1 MENNGRLISY
11 ILLIKKEVIIK
22 VIIGLLICVSYV
34 IQAVSMAAAVTHV
47 FEGASAAQITFPAAI
62 ALGSVFLR
70 GILYWWHE
78 WYGKAAGA
86 IAKEKIRFALLRK
99 VMDMGPGYLNGKR
112 SGRVQSLLMDGVESL
127 EPFLVQY
134 VPQMLTVSLAGLF
147 LGIYVICLDRVTGVV
162 IVAAMILC
170 VVVPYLTIPF
180 VKRGYVDYWK
190 DYAVLN
196 AQYIDA
202 IQGMPTLMA
211 FNSSKDKG
219 RELAADAHGFYITQI
234 HNTAFSLLD
243 SGIMLILTS
252 IVSTIS
258 VIIAAMRADSGM
270 IGINTVG
277 IILFLAA
284 ECARPMI
291 DLNNAWHSSFLGL
304 SVAGEMFELLDE
316 ELMISET
323 EEPVSDGLEDAPPSV
338 ELESLTFR
346 YPGSVNDAL
355 KDVTMDVD
363 GGRTIAVVGRSGSG
377 KSTLVN
383 LLFRFYDPSDG
394 SISINGNDIKTY
406 DFAYLRKN
414 TAAVFQ
420 DTYLFNDSVMENLR
434 IADPDADDPEIIE
447 AAKAAQAHDFINK
460 LPDGYDTV
468 IGERGVKLSG
478 GEKQRISIAR
488 AILKNAPF
496 LILDEATS
504 SVDAKSEALI
514 QNMIDELSKGRTTI
528 IIAHRLST
536 IRHADC
542 IYVLDEG
549 RLAECGTH
557 VELISR
563 NGVYASLI
571 RAQREGV
578 RLA

>member
-1 MENNGRLISY
+1 MGNNVRLISY
-11 ILLIKKEVIIK
+11 ILLIKKEIIIK
-22 VIIGLLICVSYV
+22 VIIGLLICASYV
-34 IQAVSMAAAVTHV
+34 IQAVSMAVAVTHV
-47 FEGASAAQITFPAAI
+47 FEGASAAQITLPAVT
-62 ALGSVFLR
+62 ALGAVFLR

-86 IAKEKIRFALLRK
+86 KAKEKIRFALLK
-99 VMDMGPGYLNGKR
+99 KIMDMGPGYLNDKR

-147 LGIYVICLDRVTGVV
+147 LGIYVIRLDRVTGLV

-180 VKRGYVDYWK
+180 VKKGYVSYWK

-202 IQGMPTLMA
+202 VQGMPTLMA

-219 RELAADAHGFYITQI
+219 NELASNAHGFYMTQI

-252 IVSTIS
+252 VVSTIS
-258 VIIAAMRADSGM
+258 VIIAAMRADSGS
-270 IGINTVG
+270 IGISAVG
-277 IILFLAA
+277 TILFLAA

-316 ELMISET
+316 ELMIRED
-323 EEPVSDGLEDAPPSV
+323 EEPLKDGLEDGLPSV

-346 YPGSVNDAL
+346 YPGSTDEAL

-363 GGRTIAVVGRSGSG
+363 GGRTIAIVGRSGSG

-383 LLFRFYDPSDG
+383 LLFRFYDASDG
-394 SISINGNDIKTY
+394 SISINGNDIKSY
-406 DFAYLRKN
+406 DLAYLRKK

-434 IADPDADDPEIIE
+434 IADPDADDSEIIA
-447 AAKAAQAHDFINK
+447 AAKAAQAHDFISK

-478 GEKQRISIAR
+478 GERQRISIAR
-488 AILKNAPF
+488 AILKNAPV

-504 SVDAKSEALI
+504 SVDAKSESLI
-514 QNMIDELSKGRTTI
+514 QSTIDELSKGRTTI

-542 IYVLDEG
+542 IFVLDEG
-549 RLAECGTH
+549 RLAEHGTH
-557 VELISR
+557 EELISK
-563 NGVYASLI
+563 NGAYASLI

-578 RLA
+578 RRA

>member
-1 MENNGRLISY
+1 
-11 ILLIKKEVIIK
+11 
-22 VIIGLLICVSYV
+22 
-34 IQAVSMAAAVTHV
+34 
-47 FEGASAAQITFPAAI
+47 
-62 ALGSVFLR
+62 
-70 GILYWWHE
+70 
-78 WYGKAAGA
+78 
-86 IAKEKIRFALLRK
+86 
-99 VMDMGPGYLNGKR
+99 
-112 SGRVQSLLMDGVESL
+112 
-127 EPFLVQY
+127 
-134 VPQMLTVSLAGLF
+134 
-147 LGIYVICLDRVTGVV
+147 
-162 IVAAMILC
+162 
-170 VVVPYLTIPF
+170 
-180 VKRGYVDYWK
+180 
-190 DYAVLN
+190 
-196 AQYIDA
+196 
-202 IQGMPTLMA
+202 
-211 FNSSKDKG
+211 
-219 RELAADAHGFYITQI
+219 
-234 HNTAFSLLD
+234 
-243 SGIMLILTS
+243 
-252 IVSTIS
+252 
-258 VIIAAMRADSGM
+258 
-270 IGINTVG
+270 
-277 IILFLAA
+277 
-284 ECARPMI
+284 MI

-478 GEKQRISIAR
+478 GEKQRIAIAR

-514 QNMIDELSKGRTTI
+514 QNTIDKLSKGRTTI

-557 VELISR
+557 EELISR